1 MDQNRVSSLPFQEEG
16 QRGYTRSKYGP
27 VFMVKVADS
36 LAFDSKLFTK
46 SDFQSGVNYSI
57 HLFFHVGKFH

>member
-1 MDQNRVSSLPFQEEG
+1 MQHES
-16 QRGYTRSKYGP
+16 SKYGP

-57 HLFFHVGKFH
+57 HLFFHVGKYLVGKVFNT